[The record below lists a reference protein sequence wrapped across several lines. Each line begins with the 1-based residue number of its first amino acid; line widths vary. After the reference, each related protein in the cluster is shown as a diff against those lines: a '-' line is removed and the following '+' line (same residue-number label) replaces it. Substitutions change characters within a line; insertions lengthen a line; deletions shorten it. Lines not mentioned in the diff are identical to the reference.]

1 MPRVVTYEDAAIF
14 NLICHYGQPV
24 HPPGYPLYSMLCFP
38 FAHLPLLSR
47 PLAGNILSALLGA
60 AACAVL
66 YLVAVHLT
74 GGRLGGYMAGFA
86 YGFSK
91 LFWSQSIIQKVYSL
105 HVLLFLL
112 ILLLTLV
119 YAQGRNPTHLK
130 GFAVVCRL
138 GLSNHWILTIL
149 AALVVVNIALSK
161 LVFNNRSGDR
171 FAFNHARMEFY
182 LLEQVREDIT
192 LYKVTGQSGVV
203 SQAAAENEL
212 TAQVIRQHRGIPPL
226 VDEHRVSRAA
236 LARRY
241 TTVSTMANG

>member
-1 MPRVVTYEDAAIF
+1 VRPQSQDRVRTPLRLACFHYAITSKDRAAPPLAVFTGLFIVYLATMPRVVTYEDAAIF

-138 GLSNHWILTIL
+138 GLSNH
-149 AALVVVNIALSK
+149 
-161 LVFNNRSGDR
+161 
-171 FAFNHARMEFY
+171 
-182 LLEQVREDIT
+182 
-192 LYKVTGQSGVV
+192 
-203 SQAAAENEL
+203 
-212 TAQVIRQHRGIPPL
+212 
-226 VDEHRVSRAA
+226 
-236 LARRY
+236 
-241 TTVSTMANG
+241 